1 MATDN
6 FSFAE
11 NEFRKKRL
19 IEKTQSIFL
28 KLINFIKATHIYK
41 NKKKKGLILFQ
52 YSVLNG
58 MLIYIY
64 MYTTLFIDIVIN
76 KLPRQP
82 LYTYI
87 QVFRWSIFSQII
99 CKQAFNKNS
108 QINLFFAADTQKIRA
123 DSPK

>member
-11 NEFRKKRL
+11 NKFGKKRL

-64 MYTTLFIDIVIN
+64 ICTLHYLLTLLLTSYHGNHCIHIYRYFGEA
-76 KLPRQP
+76 
-82 LYTYI
+82 Y
-87 QVFRWSIFSQII
+87 FR
-99 CKQAFNKNS
+99 
-108 QINLFFAADTQKIRA
+108 R
-123 DSPK
+123 

>member
-1 MATDN
+1 
-6 FSFAE
+6 
-11 NEFRKKRL
+11 
-19 IEKTQSIFL
+19 
-28 KLINFIKATHIYK
+28 
-41 NKKKKGLILFQ
+41 
-52 YSVLNG
+52 
-58 MLIYIY
+58 